1 MRKDTLPPCAADALR
16 QVRQMTING
25 HPVGIMKPTSCIA
38 TVRAQ
43 ELPGD
48 EEIMDAL
55 LKAVKTCNGIP
66 PPVEAQY
73 TRVLSKNTGKLHGR
87 SPGSALCHDPLI
99 PGEPEFRHA
108 PAFLRGIPA
117 PLRESRLPARGHL
130 PISGFSGHN
139 FGDQVDQF
147 LYQP

>member
-73 TRVLSKNTGKLHGR
+73 TRVLLEEYRKAS
-87 SPGSALCHDPLI
+87 
-99 PGEPEFRHA
+99 
-108 PAFLRGIPA
+108 
-117 PLRESRLPARGHL
+117 REKPWQRTLS
-130 PISGFSGHN
+130 
-139 FGDQVDQF
+139 
-147 LYQP
+147 